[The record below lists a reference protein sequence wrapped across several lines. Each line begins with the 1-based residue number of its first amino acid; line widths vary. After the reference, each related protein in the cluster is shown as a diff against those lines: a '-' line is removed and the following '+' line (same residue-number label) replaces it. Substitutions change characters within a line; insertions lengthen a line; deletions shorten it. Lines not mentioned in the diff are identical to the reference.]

1 MDGVG
6 MKYCSACGS
15 VVSQLIPDGDNR
27 LRYVC
32 GECRTVHYQN
42 PKVVVGCL
50 PEWEDKVLLCK
61 RAIEPQY
68 GKWTLPAGF
77 MENNETTLQGAMR
90 ETLEEAGAR
99 VEIANLFTLYNLP
112 HISQV
117 YLIFRARLLDMD
129 FAAGEESL
137 EVALFSEAEIP
148 WDEIAFLTI
157 EKTLQQ
163 YFEDRRRGHFG
174 FHMADI
180 ARRNR

>member
-1 MDGVG
+1 
-6 MKYCSACGS
+6 MKFCCECGS
-15 VVSQLIPDGDNR
+15 QVNQRIPSGDNR
-27 LRYVC
+27 MRFVC
-32 GECRTVHYQN
+32 TNCDAIHYQN
-42 PKVVVGCL
+42 PKMVVGCL

-77 MENNETTLQGAMR
+77 MENGETTLQGALR
-90 ETLEEAGAR
+90 ETWEEAGAR
-99 VEIANLFTLYNLP
+99 VEISHLFTLYNLP

-117 YLIFRARLLDMD
+117 YLMFRARLLDLD

-137 EVALFSEAEIP
+137 EVALFTEDEIP

-157 EKTLQQ
+157 EKTLRQ
-163 YFEDRRRGHFG
+163 YFEDRRQGEFG
-174 FHMADI
+174 FHTGDI

>member
-1 MDGVG
+1 
-6 MKYCSACGS
+6 MKFCCECGS
-15 VVSQLIPDGDNR
+15 QVSQSIPLGDNR
-27 LRYVC
+27 LRFVC
-32 GECRTVHYQN
+32 TNCDAIHYQN
-42 PKVVVGCL
+42 PKMVVGCL

-77 MENNETTLQGAMR
+77 MENGETTLQGALR
-90 ETLEEAGAR
+90 ETWEEAGAR
-99 VEIANLFTLYNLP
+99 VEISHLFTLYNLP

-117 YLIFRARLLDMD
+117 YLMFRARLLDLD

-137 EVALFSEAEIP
+137 EVALFTEAEIP

-157 EKTLQQ
+157 EKTLRQ
-163 YFEDRRRGHFG
+163 YFEDRHNGKFG
-174 FHMADI
+174 FHIGDI